1 MEDPRPY
8 RYSSR
13 KFARERR
20 RLMTKSE
27 SMLWWEL
34 RSGGVGVKFR
44 RQMPIGPYTVDFA
57 SHEVALVVE
66 VDGRTHENEE
76 AAAYDRE
83 RQAWLERQGW
93 RVLRLPDDLVIGSLQ
108 LAVDRIKAPCV
119 RLTK

>member
-1 MEDPRPY
+1 MNEPRSY
-8 RYSSR
+8 RQSSR

-34 RSGGVGVKFR
+34 RAGGVGVKFR
-44 RQMPIGPYTVDFA
+44 RQVPIGPHTVDFA
-57 SHEVALVVE
+57 AHEAALVIE

-83 RQAWLERQGW
+83 R
-93 RVLRLPDDLVIGSLQ
+93 
-108 LAVDRIKAPCV
+108 
-119 RLTK
+119 